1 MLAWVTWYKLPKG
14 FKLKSFFVFFC
25 SLSLSSRWISYS
37 VGTYMY
43 RLGMIAG
50 TCHQGWQCPLLETVN
65 STLNCIFFYVWLT
78 VTSPITFD
86 RRWLPVKCCKDRK
99 CFWPERFK
107 DIFFKWLRKGIFVCS
122 MNISIQI
129 KRQFTCKSKQLVG
142 IVKLS
147 CPFLLSINK
156 VHTEW
161 ST

>member
-14 FKLKSFFVFFC
+14 FKLKSFFVFFLF
-25 SLSLSSRWISYS
+25 SLSLFSMDKLLSGHIHVQARHDCWNMPS
-37 VGTYMY
+37 
-43 RLGMIAG
+43 GMTMSIAG
-50 TCHQGWQCPLLETVN
+50 NSKLYSKLYFLL
-65 STLNCIFFYVWLT
+65 CLT